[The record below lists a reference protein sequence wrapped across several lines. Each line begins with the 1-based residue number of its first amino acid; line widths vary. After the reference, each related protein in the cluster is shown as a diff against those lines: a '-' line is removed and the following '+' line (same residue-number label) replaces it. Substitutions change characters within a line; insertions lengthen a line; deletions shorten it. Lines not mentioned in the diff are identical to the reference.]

1 MKESL
6 INVRCYVLR
15 SLAEDSKCDKQS
27 IADDDSNIN
36 FDLKNESLMNLM
48 NVEGGSQMA
57 TLTKY
62 NQKVSKEINSTG
74 ANWYQ
79 RSMM

>member
-1 MKESL
+1 
-6 INVRCYVLR
+6 
-15 SLAEDSKCDKQS
+15 
-27 IADDDSNIN
+27 
-36 FDLKNESLMNLM
+36 
-48 NVEGGSQMA
+48 MA

-79 RSMM
+79 RSMMWIK